1 MALTVHTNNAS
12 LSVQRN
18 LNRSSDAVSLS
29 MSRLSSGLRINSAKD
44 DAAGLQVANRL
55 TMQVRGLTVAAQN
68 ANDGISIAQTA
79 EGAMKEMTSILF
91 RMRDLAIQAKNGNY
105 DAKSRNAMNN
115 EFQQMTE
122 ELTRISKDTK
132 FGNGLRLLDGSA
144 GTLTFHVGANTGP
157 SEEIS
162 LTLNRDMSAEFL
174 LKPATAIAAETAV
187 PGQTTGSTGVQA
199 GQYAKLA
206 IDGTGHRNTSRTF
219 KADDALTTALT
230 DAETKSDEA
239 KKNLTDAETAVAANP
254 GTPPPGGK
262 TIEELQQ
269 EVAAASQALAGAKDA
284 VDNDIKLQ
292 KELNNKAMGENI
304 DHVINT
310 LTHAIEV
317 IDESTAELGAKQ
329 NRMAS
334 TVSNISNVIQ
344 NVSVSRGRILDVD
357 FAAETAEM
365 TKQQTLQQAS
375 TAILAQANQLPSAV
389 LKLLQ

>member
-18 LNRSSDAVSLS
+18 LNRSSDALSLS

-79 EGAMKEMTSILF
+79 EGAMKEMTNILM
-91 RMRDLAIQAKNGNY
+91 RMRDLGLQAKNGNY
-105 DAKSRNAMNN
+105 DAKSRDAMNQ
-115 EFQQMTE
+115 EFQQMSQ

-132 FGNGLRLLDGSA
+132 FGSGLRLLDGSA

-162 LTLNRDMSAEFL
+162 LTLDRDMSTESL
-174 LKPATAIAAETAV
+174 LKPTTAIAAEPAV
-187 PGQTTGSTGVQA
+187 AGQTTGSKGVNA
-199 GQYAKLA
+199 GEYTPLA
-206 IDGTGHRNTSRTF
+206 IDGTGHRNTSTTF
-219 KADDALTTALT
+219 TADTALT
-230 DAETKSDEA
+230 DAVTTKQ
-239 KKNLTDAETAVAANP
+239 
-254 GTPPPGGK
+254 G
-262 TIEELQQ
+262 ELQT
-269 EVAAASQALAGAKDA
+269 AKDA
-284 VDNDIKLQ
+284 FTQSTATDEATLAPLREAVAKASQELAAAENAVTEDIKIQ
-292 KELNNKAMGENI
+292 RALNNKAMGDNI
-304 DHVINT
+304 DNVINV
-310 LTHAIEV
+310 LSHAIGL
-317 IDESTAELGAKQ
+317 IDEATAELGAKQ
-329 NRMAS
+329 NRLAA

-375 TAILAQANQLPSAV
+375 TAILAQANQLPAAV

>member
-18 LNRSSDAVSLS
+18 LNRSSDALSLS

-79 EGAMKEMTSILF
+79 EGAMKEMSNILF

-105 DAKSRNAMNN
+105 DSKSRSAMND

-157 SEEIS
+157 SEEIH
-162 LTLNRDMSAEFL
+162 LTLDRDMSAESL
-174 LKPATAIAAETAV
+174 LRPDTAIAAEPPVAGT
-187 PGQTTGSTGVQA
+187 TTGSVGINA
-199 GQYAKLA
+199 GEYTALS
-206 IDGTGHRNTSRTF
+206 IDGRGHRNTSTTF
-219 KADDALTTALT
+219 TADQALT
-230 DAETKSDEA
+230 DAVTTKEGEKKTADEA
-239 KKNLTDAETAVAANP
+239 LKQSTATDEATLKPLRDAVA
-254 GTPPPGGK
+254 K
-262 TIEELQQ
+262 
-269 EVAAASQALAGAKDA
+269 ASQELAAAKDA
-284 VDNDIKLQ
+284 VDTDIKKQ
-292 KELNNKAMGENI
+292 KALNNDAMGKNI

-310 LTHAIEV
+310 LTVAIGR
-317 IDESTAELGAKQ
+317 IDDATAELGAKQ
-329 NRMAS
+329 NRMSS
-334 TVSNISNVIQ
+334 TISNISNVIQ

-375 TAILAQANQLPSAV
+375 TAILAQANQLPAAV

>member
-18 LNRSSDAVSLS
+18 LNRSSDALSTS

-44 DAAGLQVANRL
+44 DAAGLQIANRL
-55 TMQVRGLTVAAQN
+55 TMQIRGLSVAAQN

-79 EGAMKEMTSILF
+79 EGAMKEMTNILM
-91 RMRDLAIQAKNGNY
+91 RMRDLSIQAKNGNY
-105 DAKSRNAMNN
+105 DAKSRDSMNK
-115 EFQQMTE
+115 EFHQMQE

-132 FGNGLRLLDGSA
+132 FGSGLRLLDGSA

-162 LTLNRDMSAEFL
+162 LVLDRDMSAESL
-174 LKPATAIAAETAV
+174 LKPMTAIAAETAV
-187 PGQTTGSTGVQA
+187 AGVTTGSKGVNA
-199 GQYAKLA
+199 GEYVPLS
-206 IDGTGHRNTSRTF
+206 IDGQGHRFTSATF
-219 KADDALTTALT
+219 VAEKALT
-230 DAETKSDEA
+230 DDVDTKQ
-239 KKNLTDAETAVAANP
+239 TTFDAANNAVAGLTA
-254 GTPPPGGK
+254 TSTADEIK
-262 TIEELQQ
+262 KAHSD
-269 EVAAASQALAGAKDA
+269 VADASTALAVAKDA
-284 VDNDIKLQ
+284 VEKDINSQ
-292 KELNNKAMGENI
+292 KALNNKAQGENI

-310 LTHAIEV
+310 LTAAIGT
-317 IDESTAELGAKQ
+317 IDDATAELGAKQ
-329 NRMAS
+329 NRMAA

-344 NVSVSRGRILDVD
+344 NVSVSRGRIMDVD

-375 TAILAQANQLPSAV
+375 TAVLAQANQLPAAV